1 MCIIPPPLSL
11 SLLGGGWV
19 GGGGGDLFPT
29 PLDKIGFF
37 FLGERFTVFA
47 SVTESRPLEKS
58 GVRLSVKLEYKTS
71 GVREEG

>member
-1 MCIIPPPLSL
+1 M
-11 SLLGGGWV
+11 GGGV
-19 GGGGGDLFPT
+19 GGNFFPT

-37 FLGERFTVFA
+37 FLLGERFTVFA